1 MHRNNYILI
10 LIMILLAVCS
20 SSANAASLW
29 LNGNDLY
36 SSQGAARNY
45 QPGDIITIK
54 ISESTSAQSKATTKT
69 EKESTTVCEDE
80 FEGVWQGCNL
90 QIYKFS

>member
-1 MHRNNYILI
+1 MRRNNLTLVLVIGLT
-10 LIMILLAVCS
+10 LFGNAFQC
-20 SSANAASLW
+20 NAASLW

-69 EKESTTVCEDE
+69 EKETCSICSLCES
-80 FEGVWQGCNL
+80 L
-90 QIYKFS
+90 SYA

>member
-1 MHRNNYILI
+1 MLRNKIICSLVLCLSILSFAPQAE
-10 LIMILLAVCS
+10 AV
-20 SSANAASLW
+20 SLW

-69 EKESTTVCEDE
+69 EKETKTEASTSPYSPCS
-80 FEGVWQGCNL
+80 
-90 QIYKFS
+90 IYLLIFRKS